1 VKTER
6 EVGSGDQVLD
16 HAGDEHLAGVGEG
29 RDTNGDINGQAAE
42 ITGDGGCGGANV
54 LPVPLVPGCHHVRD
68 SGVPEK
74 TPSRSDPNPAERP

>member
-42 ITGDGGCGGANV
+42 ITGDGGGGADV
-54 LPVPLVPGCHHVRD
+54 LPVPAGA
-68 SGVPEK
+68 GVPPRARFRGAGEDAVLIL
-74 TPSRSDPNPAERP
+74 P